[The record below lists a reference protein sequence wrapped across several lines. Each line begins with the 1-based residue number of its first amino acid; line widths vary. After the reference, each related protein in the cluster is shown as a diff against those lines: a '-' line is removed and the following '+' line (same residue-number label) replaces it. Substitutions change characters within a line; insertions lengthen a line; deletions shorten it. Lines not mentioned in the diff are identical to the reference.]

1 MRRIPYTLL
10 VCLVLLM
17 STAWLAPIWAA
28 QVVDSPD
35 KILKEPQ
42 AGSTGTP
49 ADVKTKV
56 VTKVKHRTR
65 FYPICNYPYYNSGI
79 TKVKPTCTYPY
90 YNSGI
95 TKVKPTCTYPYTTA
109 PRYVSGAFPA
119 MGIGRW
125 EISGG
130 VLFASL
136 RGSIA
141 WPRYAGAYGNYGGY
155 YGNTNEANFSDALQL
170 PGHLAVPTW
179 SIKYMFRPN
188 WAARYSGLAFEAKG
202 GGQPSQYVMFGPNQQ
217 FYGIGQSVQSKYQ
230 HGYHRV
236 GLVYDAIRRYGSTV
250 RVFADWVH
258 VDDRIEL
265 LASNYTGQVAVF
277 SNGTDAAITGLELQK
292 YVKSSANGATLS
304 WDCRAGAIFLDDV
317 QGVDAQAGAQYTIPL
332 NAGRTGFVRAGYRI
346 VQLQKAP
353 SSFLLKDE
361 LQGGYM
367 EMGFIF

>member
-1 MRRIPYTLL
+1 MMRRIPYTLL
-10 VCLVLLM
+10 VCLVLLI

-28 QVVDSPD
+28 QVEDSPD
-35 KILKEPQ
+35 KILREPQ

-49 ADVKTKV
+49 ADAKTRV
-56 VTKVKHRTR
+56 ITKVKHRSR
-65 FYPICNYPYYNSGI
+65 FYPICN
-79 TKVKPTCTYPY
+79 CPY

-95 TKVKPTCTYPYTTA
+95 TKVKPTCTYPYTTG
-109 PRYVSGAFPA
+109 PRYVSGVVPV
-119 MGIGRW
+119 MGKGRW

-130 VLFASL
+130 VLFAAL
-136 RGSIA
+136 RGSVA

-155 YGNTNEANFSDALQL
+155 YGGSTNGADFGNDLQL

-188 WAARYSGLAFEAKG
+188 WSARYSGLGFMANG
-202 GGQPSQYVMFGPNQQ
+202 GGQPSDYIMFGPSQQ
-217 FYGIGQSVQSKYQ
+217 FYGIGQSVQSKYL

-236 GLVYDAIRRYGSTV
+236 GLLYDAVRRYGSTV

-265 LASNYTGQVAVF
+265 LASSYSGQVAVF
-277 SNGTDAAITGLELQK
+277 SIGTDAAITGLELQK
-292 YVKSSANGATLS
+292 YVKSTSNGATLT

-332 NAGRTGFVRAGYRI
+332 NAGRTGYVRAGYRV
-346 VQLQKAP
+346 VQMQKGP
-353 SSFLLKDE
+353 SEYLLSDDVE
-361 LQGGYM
+361 GGYM
-367 EMGFIF
+367 ELGFIF